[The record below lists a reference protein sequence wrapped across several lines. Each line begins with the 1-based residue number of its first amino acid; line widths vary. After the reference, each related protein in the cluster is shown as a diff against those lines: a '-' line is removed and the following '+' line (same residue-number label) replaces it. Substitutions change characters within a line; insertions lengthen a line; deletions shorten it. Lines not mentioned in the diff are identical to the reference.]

1 MCSLAYIK
9 ITKCFVEFEIF
20 LRKYF
25 KGNKAKNDIGF
36 WPASYQK
43 LITKRNCEDIHIY

>member
-25 KGNKAKNDIGF
+25 KGNKAKNGPLICELKLSGKAEINYFTFLIG
-36 WPASYQK
+36 
-43 LITKRNCEDIHIY
+43 